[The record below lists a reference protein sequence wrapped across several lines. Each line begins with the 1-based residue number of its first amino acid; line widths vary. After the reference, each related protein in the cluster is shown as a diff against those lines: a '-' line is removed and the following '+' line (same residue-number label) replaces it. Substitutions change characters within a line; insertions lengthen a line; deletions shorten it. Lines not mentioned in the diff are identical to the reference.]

1 MVHWGRKGIWRH
13 PVNPLDLGV
22 VAVIGLSAIFAFA
35 RGFVREALSIVA
47 WVGAAFITLHIYV
60 NVESAVEPMV
70 HNPLLSGLIGIAGTF
85 IVCLIVLTVITG
97 IAARAVRSTG
107 LSPIDRTLGFVFGL
121 LRGAFI
127 LSLAYLMLDMVQP
140 NDRPQWLRDAKSA
153 PYLEQGANLIR
164 NFLPDQWRARSAA
177 AADDVIRTV
186 SPAAQAEKAMRAL
199 TNPTAPPST
208 ADQQQSAA
216 PTYNPTSQRELD
228 RLIGNQR

>member
-1 MVHWGRKGIWRH
+1 M
-13 PVNPLDLGV
+13 NPLDLGV
-22 VAVIGLSAIFAFA
+22 VGVIGLSAIFAFA

-47 WVGAAFITLHIYV
+47 WIGAAFITFYIFAH
-60 NVESAVEPMV
+60 VEAAVEPMV

-97 IAARAVRSTG
+97 IAARAVRSAG

-164 NFLPDQWRARSAA
+164 NFLPEQWRVKSAA
-177 AADDVIRTV
+177 AADDVIHAV
-186 SPAAQAEKAMRAL
+186 SPAAEAEKAMRAL
-199 TNPTAPPST
+199 ANPTAPAP
-208 ADQQQSAA
+208 APNQPAAAA
-216 PTYNPTSQRELD
+216 PTYDSTSQRELD
-228 RLIGNQR
+228 RIINNQR

>member
-1 MVHWGRKGIWRH
+1 M
-13 PVNPLDLGV
+13 NPLDLGV
-22 VAVIGLSAIFAFA
+22 IAVLGLSAIFAFA
-35 RGFVREALSIVA
+35 RGFVREVLSIVA
-47 WVGAAFITLHIYV
+47 WVGAAFITFYIYA
-60 NVESAVEPMV
+60 NVEAAVEPMV

-85 IVCLIVLTVITG
+85 IVCLIVLTIVTG

-140 NDRPQWLRDAKSA
+140 NDRPPWLRDAKSA

-164 NFLPDQWRARSAA
+164 NFLPEQWRVKSAA

-186 SPAAQAEKAMRAL
+186 SPAAEAEKAMRAL
-199 TNPTAPPST
+199 TNPTAPAATANQPASVTPS
-208 ADQQQSAA
+208 
-216 PTYNPTSQRELD
+216 YNSTSQRELD
-228 RLIGNQR
+228 RLINNQR

>member
-1 MVHWGRKGIWRH
+1 
-13 PVNPLDLGV
+13 VNPLDLGV

-47 WVGAAFITLHIYV
+47 WVGAAFITLRIYA

-164 NFLPDQWRARSAA
+164 GFLPDQWRVKSAA
-177 AADDVIRTV
+177 AADDLIHAA
-186 SPAAQAEKAMRAL
+186 SPEAQVEKAMRAYV
-199 TNPTAPPST
+199 TPTAPAAA
-208 ADQQQSAA
+208 ADQQQSSA
-216 PTYNPTSQRELD
+216 PSYNPTSQRELD
-228 RLIGNQR
+228 RLINNQR

>member
-1 MVHWGRKGIWRH
+1 M
-13 PVNPLDLGV
+13 NPLDLGV
-22 VAVIGLSAIFAFA
+22 IAVIGLSAIFAFA

-47 WVGAAFITLHIYV
+47 WVGAGFVTLYSYPT
-60 NVESAVEPMV
+60 VETIVEPMV

-85 IVCLIVLTVITG
+85 IVTLIVLTVITG
-97 IAARAVRSTG
+97 IAARAVRTAG

-164 NFLPDQWRARSAA
+164 GFLPEQWRVKSAT
-177 AADDVIRTV
+177 AADDVIHAV
-186 SPAAQAEKAMRAL
+186 SPAAVAEKAMRAL
-199 TNPTAPPST
+199 ANPTAPPAAS
-208 ADQQQSAA
+208 DQQQPAA
-216 PTYNPTSQRELD
+216 PTYNQSSQREFD
-228 RLIGNQR
+228 RLINNQR

>member
-1 MVHWGRKGIWRH
+1 M
-13 PVNPLDLGV
+13 NPLDLGV
-22 VAVIGLSAIFAFA
+22 IAVLGLSAIFAFA
-35 RGFVREALSIVA
+35 RGFVREVLSIVA
-47 WVGAAFITLHIYV
+47 WVGAAFITFYIYA
-60 NVESAVEPMV
+60 NVEAAVEPMV

-85 IVCLIVLTVITG
+85 IVCLIVLTIVTG

-140 NDRPQWLRDAKSA
+140 NDRPPWLRDAKSA

-164 NFLPDQWRARSAA
+164 NFLPEQWRVKSAA

-186 SPAAQAEKAMRAL
+186 SPAAEAEKAMRAL
-199 TNPTAPPST
+199 TNPTAPAATST
-208 ADQQQSAA
+208 QPA
-216 PTYNPTSQRELD
+216 PATPIYNSTSQRELD
-228 RLIGNQR
+228 RLITNQR